1 MVFTGYILISAH
13 ITFYVVV
20 FTVRLTLNTVHITL
34 HAVVFTVYILISAH
48 ITFYVVVFTETYI
61 EYSPYYTPCRG
72 LHRIYINISPYHVL
86 CRGFHFETYIEYGP
100 YYTPCRGFHRI
111 YINISPYHV
120 LCRGFHCETYIE
132 YNPYY
137 TLCRGFHHCIWP
149 CFSHR
154 LTAYKIVGHWTV
166 INKTSGRI
174 IGSKKFFLGSVAFQ
188 LHARMLSSEVAQ
200 SLKSYGHFSDL
211 VVEIAH
217 RYVGFFR

>member
-1 MVFTGYILISAH
+1 MSWFSL
-13 ITFYVVV
+13 
-20 FTVRLTLNTVHITL
+20 RLTLNTVHITL
-34 HAVVFTVYILISAH
+34 PCRGLHRIYNNISPYH
-48 ITFYVVVFTETYI
+48 VLCRGFHCETYI

-86 CRGFHFETYIEYGP
+86 CRGFHCETYIEYSP

-111 YINISPYHV
+111 YINVSPYHV
-120 LCRGFHCETYIE
+120 LCRGFHRETYIE

-137 TLCRGFHHCIWP
+137 APCRGFHHCIWP

-174 IGSKKFFLGSVAFQ
+174 IGSKIFFLGSVAFQ

-217 RYVGFFR
+217 R